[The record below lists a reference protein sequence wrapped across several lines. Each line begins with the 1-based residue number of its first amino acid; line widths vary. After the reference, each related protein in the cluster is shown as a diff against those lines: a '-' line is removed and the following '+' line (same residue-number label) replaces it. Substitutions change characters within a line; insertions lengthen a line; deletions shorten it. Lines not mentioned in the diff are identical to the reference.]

1 MDRTH
6 LEKRLADLPSRLW
19 CTSSD
24 VVTKYLDIHCDRKHS
39 GASGEASLGDRD
51 IIEISPRHRQRQE
64 RQVHHF
70 HPTGKPKGADQLV

>member
-6 LEKRLADLPSRLW
+6 LEKPLADLPSRLW

-39 GASGEASLGDRD
+39 GTRRVSAKVSFGDRD

-70 HPTGKPKGADQLV
+70 HPDGQTKGT